1 MFILV
6 WGIDDR
12 TPFSKNRETENNTVI
27 VISDLRKH
35 FILTCNLTPDL
46 CYNTQSAFM
55 CVLSSNLNNTMRKVS
70 FVLLSDEGTSGFSL
84 SRMY

>member
-35 FILTCNLTPDL
+35 FIYYYTL
-46 CYNTQSAFM
+46 F
-55 CVLSSNLNNTMRKVS
+55 
-70 FVLLSDEGTSGFSL
+70 
-84 SRMY
+84 